1 AEDPASAN
9 FIAITGTLRRKSH
22 PALVAVL
29 QQCAVIDCVGA
40 KPEIFAGLHSSIDK
54 LVAIR
59 KEVDAALPVP
69 FNKRRPNVAN
79 DFNAAITDL
88 IDRLERMSKVVGEK
102 VRMADAETAELIE
115 IKELAW
121 LARDGVG
128 LERNALNEGL
138 NAKALSGATQKK
150 ASDLRARAEVTWTLV
165 RELAARPGVP
175 VEVVDAVKVA
185 HEQAF
190 ITYEETREGLYIALT
205 TGQTPLISSVELI
218 ERSNVALDFLMEVS
232 NAAMVAAE
240 QQALLKEANANRSL
254 FFHSSLLALGFLV
267 GFAGFQ
273 VVQHR
278 VTRPISAITQVM
290 RRLAVGEVAVEIP
303 DMMRK
308 DEIGQMANAVQVF
321 KENALERLRLAKEHG
336 DARERAAADRK
347 AEMHQLADHFEAA
360 VGNIV
365 KIVSSSATELEA
377 TAGSLAS
384 TAETTGQLAGRV
396 ATSSQHVFAHVR
408 SVSTA
413 TEEMSASV
421 REISRQ
427 VEESNLITNQAVEQA
442 RKTDAN
448 ISELSRAAGR

>member
-1 AEDPASAN
+1 
-9 FIAITGTLRRKSH
+9 
-22 PALVAVL
+22 
-29 QQCAVIDCVGA
+29 
-40 KPEIFAGLHSSIDK
+40 
-54 LVAIR
+54 
-59 KEVDAALPVP
+59 
-69 FNKRRPNVAN
+69 
-79 DFNAAITDL
+79 
-88 IDRLERMSKVVGEK
+88 M
-102 VRMADAETAELIE
+102 
-115 IKELAW
+115 
-121 LARDGVG
+121 
-128 LERNALNEGL
+128 
-138 NAKALSGATQKK
+138 
-150 ASDLRARAEVTWTLV
+150 
-165 RELAARPGVP
+165 
-175 VEVVDAVKVA
+175 EVVDAVKVA

-190 ITYEETREGLYIALT
+190 VTYEETREGLYIALT
-205 TGQTPLISSVELI
+205 TGQTPVISSIDLI

-290 RRLAVGEVAVEIP
+290 RRLAVGEVAVEVP

-396 ATSSQHVFAHVR
+396 ATSSQQVFAHVR

-448 ISELSRAAGR
+448 ISELSRAAGRIGELRNGLPVLQHVVDGRLFERERHRHQRDEEQRRRQDARHGDRRPWCLAKPPHARSRPASMIRARNSRVRSSRGDEKIWSGGPSSRMTPPSRKQILSATSRAKPISCVARTIVIPVSASCRTRLRTSPTS